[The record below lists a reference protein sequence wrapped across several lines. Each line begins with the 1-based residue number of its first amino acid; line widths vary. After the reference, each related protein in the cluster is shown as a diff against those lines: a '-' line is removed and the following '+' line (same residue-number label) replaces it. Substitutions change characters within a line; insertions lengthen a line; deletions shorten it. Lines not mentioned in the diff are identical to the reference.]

1 MKKKF
6 AVAILVLVAFIG
18 GVIGGIKLTI
28 DSAVLIESSKWHYGI
43 SYLNNEV
50 EVYYTW

>member
-1 MKKKF
+1 MKKKL
-6 AVAILVLVAFIG
+6 AVTVLVLAAFIG
-18 GVIGGIKLTI
+18 GIVSGIYLTI
-28 DSAVLIESSKWHYGI
+28 DSAVLVESSNYHYGI

>member
-1 MKKKF
+1 MKKLAI
-6 AVAILVLVAFIG
+6 AVIVLTAFIG
-18 GVIGGIKLTI
+18 GIIGGIHLTI
-28 DSAVLIESSKWHYGI
+28 DSAVLIESSNYHYGI